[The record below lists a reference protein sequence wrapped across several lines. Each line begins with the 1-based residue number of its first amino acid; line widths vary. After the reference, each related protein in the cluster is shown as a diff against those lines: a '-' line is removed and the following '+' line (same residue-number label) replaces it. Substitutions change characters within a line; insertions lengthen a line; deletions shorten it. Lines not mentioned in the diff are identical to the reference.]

1 MFYLYTVNEGLIVTK
16 LDEDSSNELL
26 AANNGSLAKIQC
38 PEDHETV
45 KYVRVVDD
53 VCIAETQADIDAHL
67 MDELRAERNLKL
79 SASDWTQALDS
90 PLTDAKRAEWRTYR
104 QALRDLPENTT
115 DPANP
120 IWPVKPT

>member
-16 LDEDSSNELL
+16 LDEDSSNELI

-38 PEDHETV
+38 PENHETV
-45 KYVRVVDD
+45 KYIKVVDG
-53 VCIAETQADIDAHL
+53 VCIAETQAEIDGYL

-79 SASDWTQALDS
+79 STSDWTQVA
-90 PLTDAKRAEWRTYR
+90 DAPVNQQAWATYR
-104 QALRDLPENTT
+104 QALRDLPASTT

-120 IWPVKPT
+120 IWPSKP

>member
-16 LDEDSSNELL
+16 LDEDSSNELI

-38 PEDHETV
+38 PENHETV
-45 KYVRVVDD
+45 KYIKVVDG
-53 VCIAETQADIDAHL
+53 VCIAETQAEIDGYL

-79 SASDWTQALDS
+79 STSDWTQVA
-90 PLTDAKRAEWRTYR
+90 DAPVNQQAWATYR
-104 QALRDLPENTT
+104 QALRDLPANTT

-120 IWPVKPT
+120 IWPSKP